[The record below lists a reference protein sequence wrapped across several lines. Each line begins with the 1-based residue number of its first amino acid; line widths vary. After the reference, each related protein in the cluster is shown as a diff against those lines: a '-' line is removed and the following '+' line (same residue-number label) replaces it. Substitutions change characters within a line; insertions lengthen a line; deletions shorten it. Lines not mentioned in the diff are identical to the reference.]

1 MASKTRRPAK
11 QKTQRPARRRAAD
24 TDKQLALEAIDRLP
38 DNASFE
44 QIAEELAIL
53 RAIEEGLK
61 QADAGHLIPHE
72 EVKRQVMECL
82 SK

>member
-1 MASKTRRPAK
+1 MANKTKRPTTE
-11 QKTQRPARRRAAD
+11 KTKRPVPRRAVE
-24 TDKQLALEAIDRLP
+24 TDKRLTLETIERLP

-61 QADAGHLIPHE
+61 QADAGNLIPHE
-72 EVKRQVMECL
+72 EVKRQVRQCL